1 MWRTITFLVFAFWAV
16 MVTLLVRTTYYPEES
31 RFAQLPP
38 STVLKLFLDQANNSS
53 TLHLYHDGVKVGHV
67 FLSAHHSGDNLDG
80 NDYSL
85 LISGLLEKGAVQE
98 VDGALSWRMN
108 MLLLGAERWG
118 GASGQ
123 VRLHDSASI
132 FDFNW
137 PQNQHFPAFTLKKGT
152 EIVADD
158 KLLQTMMPEMPTD
171 AGGNEMV
178 NVKAREGV
186 MKLAGQKRRG
196 YVLEL
201 KIMDYHVKAF
211 FTEAGELAFAE
222 LPGGYRALEPVVHG
236 LVPDETVQE

>member
-1 MWRTITFLVFAFWAV
+1 MWRFITFMIFAFWAV
-16 MVTLLVRTTYYPEES
+16 MVTLLVRATYYPEES

-38 STVLKLFLDQANNSS
+38 RTVLRMFLDQANNSN

-67 FLSAHHSGDNLDG
+67 FLSAHHASDHADGD
-80 NDYSL
+80 DYSL

-98 VDGALSWRMN
+98 VDGALSWRMS

-123 VRLHDSASI
+123 IRIHDSASV

-137 PQNQHFPAFTLKKGT
+137 AQGQKFPAFTLRKGV

-158 KLLQTMMPEMPTD
+158 KLLQLMMPEMPPD
-171 AGGNEMV
+171 AGGNDMV
-178 NVKAREGV
+178 TVKAREGV
-186 MKLAGQKRRG
+186 MNLAGQKRRG

-201 KIMDYHVKAF
+201 KFMEYHLKAF

-236 LVPDETVQE
+236 LVPDETAQE

>member
-1 MWRTITFLVFAFWAV
+1 MWRFITFMVFAFWAT
-16 MVTLLVRTTYYPEES
+16 MVTLLVRATYYPEES

-38 STVLKLFLDQANNSS
+38 RTVLKMFLDQANNSS
-53 TLHLYHDGVKVGHV
+53 TLHLYHDGVKVGHI
-67 FLSAHHSGDNLDG
+67 FLSAHHASDHADSD
-80 NDYSL
+80 DYSL
-85 LISGLLEKGAVQE
+85 LLSGLLEKGAVQE
-98 VDGALSWRMN
+98 VDGALSWRMS

-123 VRLHDSASI
+123 VRMHDSASV

-137 PQNQHFPAFTLKKGT
+137 PQSQRLPAFTLRKGT

-158 KLLQTMMPEMPTD
+158 QLLQTLMSEMPPD

-186 MKLAGQKRRG
+186 MKLAGQRRKG

-201 KIMDYHVKAF
+201 KFMDYNVKAF

-222 LPGGYRALEPVVHG
+222 LPGGYRALEPVIHG
-236 LVPDETVQE
+236 LVPDVPEEE